1 MRLAV
6 GTALK
11 LVVCG
16 VVSFVTAHASAA
28 QDPEPDLTLLPW
40 DDAAFTSAM
49 LSPLPWDSASPSD
62 AMLSPLPWDA
72 SFAPELTPI
81 PWNAAEVAE
90 LSPVPWDP

>member
-16 VVSFVTAHASAA
+16 VSLVTAHASAA

-40 DDAAFTSAM
+40 DDATSTSAM
-49 LSPLPWDSASPSD
+49 LSPLPWDSVGPSD

-90 LSPVPWDP
+90 LSPVPWDA